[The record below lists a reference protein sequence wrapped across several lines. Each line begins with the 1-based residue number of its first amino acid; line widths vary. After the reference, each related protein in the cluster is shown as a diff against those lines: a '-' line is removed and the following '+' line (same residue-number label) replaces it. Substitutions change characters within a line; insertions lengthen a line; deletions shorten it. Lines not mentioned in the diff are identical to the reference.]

1 MEAVQGKSL
10 RDRQAIALA
19 SSVLRAVAEG
29 KQLPCLQALMAAVQV
44 LTHRQLQPS
53 GELLSVTGAIAV
65 A

>member
-1 MEAVQGKSL
+1 MM
-10 RDRQAIALA
+10 ALA

-29 KQLPCLQALMAAVQV
+29 KQLPYLQALMAAVRV
-44 LTHRQLQPS
+44 LTHRQLQDF